1 MPYCYYCGIKLEEDD
16 VYCGGCGKRVVS
28 SVSRKAKP
36 EAASSA
42 KPKSAAKKKAAA
54 ASKPK
59 PAKESKAKEPKTEE
73 RPLTHKI
80 YVSGDVHASI
90 FADKRSFEFTEGNG
104 QLICTVRGKREVI
117 DGGFFVEDHSESVY
131 RIKDDRGEVAGEVE
145 FREITGEDSYI
156 RTTFHT
162 RLWTQPG
169 EPSKQGFFQK
179 AQNYH
184 DSEGH
189 EFESQEFYSVNDLLG
204 FNKTTK
210 AVGSYRAVSEGKL
223 FSFIPARTDV
233 TLKRDHVASVEPEG
247 DSYRIDY
254 EGPEHVLT
262 AVMIFLALYAKL

>member
-16 VYCGGCGKRVVS
+16 VFCGGCGKRVVS

-36 EAASSA
+36 EAAPAA
-42 KPKSAAKKKAAA
+42 KPKAAAKKKTEAAPK
-54 ASKPK
+54 SKPTKK
-59 PAKESKAKEPKTEE
+59 PRAQEPKTEE
-73 RPLTHKI
+73 KPLTHKI

-104 QLICTVRGKREVI
+104 QLICAARGKREVI

-179 AQNYH
+179 AHNYH

-189 EFESQEFYSVNDLLG
+189 EFESQEFYPVNDLFG

-233 TLKRDHVASVEPEG
+233 NFKSDRVASIEPEG

-262 AVMIFLALYAKL
+262 AVMIYLALYAKL